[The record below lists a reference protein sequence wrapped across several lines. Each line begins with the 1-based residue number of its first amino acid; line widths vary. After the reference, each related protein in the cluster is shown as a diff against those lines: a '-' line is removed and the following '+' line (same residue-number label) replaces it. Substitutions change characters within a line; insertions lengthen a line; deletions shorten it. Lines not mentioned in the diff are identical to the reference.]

1 MGIKYRGYV
10 IEYAP
15 PPIPVRIHDWS
26 FVHEDYDG
34 APDSND
40 CRQGTAASVWDAK
53 REIDF
58 ELDDLGGHG

>member
-1 MGIKYRGYV
+1 MATKYRGYV
-10 IEYAP
+10 IEYDP

-34 APDSND
+34 PEDGR
-40 CRQGTAASVWDAK
+40 CGTAATLWDAK